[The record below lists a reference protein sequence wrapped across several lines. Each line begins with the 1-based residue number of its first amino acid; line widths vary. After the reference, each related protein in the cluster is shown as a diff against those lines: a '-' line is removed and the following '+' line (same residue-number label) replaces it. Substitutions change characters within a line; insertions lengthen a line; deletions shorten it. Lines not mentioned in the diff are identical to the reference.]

1 MASYSFK
8 YMPAYMKAAIQLDPL
23 ELAILGSD
31 FQALQDFRGTA
42 SHNCYHILCISRYPK
57 LHNHGT
63 ADADK
68 VL

>member
-1 MASYSFK
+1 MASHSSEYR
-8 YMPAYMKAAIQLDPL
+8 PAYMKAAVQLDPSG
-23 ELAILGSD
+23 LAILGLD
-31 FQALQDFRGTA
+31 FLDVHEFRETA
-42 SHNCYHILCISRYPK
+42 SRSCCHILCISHYPK